1 MMNIEYKTLT
11 NNSTM
16 LFLYIHT
23 RVLKMVVYY
32 LAAFLLAS
40 VAAICPK
47 SNPNIVFFLADD
59 LGWSDVSFHGS
70 SQIPTPNLDTLAAD
84 GVILN
89 NYYVQP
95 LCTPS
100 RAALMTGLYPIRTG
114 MQGYPIG
121 IAQRWGLPENVR
133 IMPQYLKELGYET
146 HLVGKWHLGYY
157 KESITPNHRG
167 FDSFYGFYN
176 EGEDYYTHNLSYASH
191 VGHDFWLNREPLFT
205 DKGTY
210 STTLYTRRAEH
221 IISKRRS
228 CQPLFLVM
236 SYQAAHSSE
245 QVQAFQ
251 APQENIDKFPYIGE
265 VNRTI
270 YAAMVDALD
279 QSVGQV
285 VKALNDAHMLEST
298 VIVFSSDNGGGPY
311 GNHNSRGFN
320 WPLRGAKSTLWEG
333 GTRAAAFVWSPLLAR
348 RRRVSNELM
357 HITDWLPTFITIA
370 GGNAEK
376 LELDGFDMWRQLSF
390 SAKSLRVELLY
401 NYDYR
406 FSNAA
411 ALRNSRYKLVLDGT
425 GFFNERYTILGG
437 SNPCQDLDSMLYQST
452 VAGVLKKLYKRKHLA
467 FSKNWREKATLGCG
481 RQKSNFSPGSCVYL
495 FDIVNDP
502 CELNNLASVH
512 PNVVASLK
520 KRIDAY
526 RAGAVPTLN
535 NLTIDLASFPE
546 NHNGVWAPW
555 VTS

>member
-1 MMNIEYKTLT
+1 
-11 NNSTM
+11 M
-16 LFLYIHT
+16 L
-23 RVLKMVVYY
+23 
-32 LAAFLLAS
+32 
-40 VAAICPK
+40 
-47 SNPNIVFFLADD
+47 
-59 LGWSDVSFHGS
+59 
-70 SQIPTPNLDTLAAD
+70 
-84 GVILN
+84 
-89 NYYVQP
+89 
-95 LCTPS
+95 
-100 RAALMTGLYPIRTG
+100 
-114 MQGYPIG
+114 
-121 IAQRWGLPENVR
+121 
-133 IMPQYLKELGYET
+133 
-146 HLVGKWHLGYY
+146 
-157 KESITPNHRG
+157 
-167 FDSFYGFYN
+167 
-176 EGEDYYTHNLSYASH
+176 
-191 VGHDFWLNREPLFT
+191 
-205 DKGTY
+205 
-210 STTLYTRRAEH
+210 
-221 IISKRRS
+221 
-228 CQPLFLVM
+228 
-236 SYQAAHSSE
+236 SE
-245 QVQAFQ
+245 Q
-251 APQENIDKFPYIGE
+251 
-265 VNRTI
+265 
-270 YAAMVDALD
+270 
-279 QSVGQV
+279 
-285 VKALNDAHMLEST
+285 
-298 VIVFSSDNGGGPY
+298 SSL
-311 GNHNSRGFN
+311 S
-320 WPLRGAKSTLWEG
+320 
-333 GTRAAAFVWSPLLAR
+333 
-348 RRRVSNELM
+348 
-357 HITDWLPTFITIA
+357 